1 MSEIGVTNGFN
12 VPADQNFNTETF
24 QGSMQQ
30 VLSDNIGSYVI
41 VEFLIGTG
49 QLNTRQGILYYVG
62 SQFLVLLDE
71 IEARY
76 IVCDIFAVKF
86 VTFLLPGYR
95 PGNVTNEDSTSAGD
109 ADVAAAPASAMLH
122 NGIRTPGQAAYA
134 HIARQ
139 NSRR

>member
-1 MSEIGVTNGFN
+1 MSEVNMSNGFN
-12 VPADQNFNTETF
+12 VPEDQDFNTETF

-49 QLNTRQGILYYVG
+49 QLSVKQGLLYYVG

-71 IEARY
+71 VEARY
-76 IVCDIFAVKF
+76 VVCDIFAVKF

-95 PGNVTNEDSTSAGD
+95 PGSVPADGGTGEESTTT
-109 ADVAAAPASAMLH
+109 AAITAREAV
-122 NGIRTPGQAAYA
+122 RTPGQAAYA
-134 HIARQ
+134 HAT
-139 NSRR
+139 RRNIRR